1 MVMLA
6 INLVACGD
14 DKEDGDKEITPSIV
28 GTWKLTVD
36 KGYTHTHVTFTK
48 DGTFSYTSTDEL
60 DYEEHGTYKIVDNL
74 LYQMFSD
81 EDEWVIGEILLLNS
95 ETLSIQDLDDD
106 GVTPRG
112 KPYSYQRVEQQIRQI
127 QNSKGGIDY
136 SLPPSF
142 INLTQTSQVES

>member
-1 MVMLA
+1 MALLMVMLA

-60 DYEEHGTYKIVDNL
+60 DYEEHVTYKIVDNL

-112 KPYSYQRVEQQIRQI
+112 KPYSYQRVE
-127 QNSKGGIDY
+127 
-136 SLPPSF
+136 
-142 INLTQTSQVES
+142 

>member
-1 MVMLA
+1 MALLMVMLA

-74 LYQMFSD
+74 LSQMVSD

-112 KPYSYQRVEQQIRQI
+112 KPYSYQRVE
-127 QNSKGGIDY
+127 
-136 SLPPSF
+136 
-142 INLTQTSQVES
+142 

>member
-1 MVMLA
+1 MKNLKHLGMALLMVMLA

-48 DGTFSYTSTDEL
+48 DGTFSDTSTDEL

-112 KPYSYQRVEQQIRQI
+112 KPYSYQRVE
-127 QNSKGGIDY
+127 
-136 SLPPSF
+136 
-142 INLTQTSQVES
+142 

>member
-1 MVMLA
+1 MKNLKHLGMTLLMVMLA

-81 EDEWVIGEILLLNS
+81 EDEWAIGEILLLNS

-112 KPYSYQRVEQQIRQI
+112 KPYSYQRVEYRYKIGKAALITLCRL
-127 QNSKGGIDY
+127 S
-136 SLPPSF
+136 
-142 INLTQTSQVES
+142 

>member
-1 MVMLA
+1 MKNLKHLGMALLMVMLA

-48 DGTFSYTSTDEL
+48 DGTFSYTITDEL

-112 KPYSYQRVEQQIRQI
+112 KPYSYQRVE
-127 QNSKGGIDY
+127 
-136 SLPPSF
+136 
-142 INLTQTSQVES
+142 

>member
-1 MVMLA
+1 MKNLKHLGMALLMVMLA

-95 ETLSIQDLDDD
+95 ETLSIQDLEGD

-112 KPYSYQRVEQQIRQI
+112 KPYSYQRIE
-127 QNSKGGIDY
+127 
-136 SLPPSF
+136 
-142 INLTQTSQVES
+142 

>member
-1 MVMLA
+1 MKNLKHLGMALLMVMLA

-112 KPYSYQRVEQQIRQI
+112 KPYSFQRVE
-127 QNSKGGIDY
+127 
-136 SLPPSF
+136 
-142 INLTQTSQVES
+142 

>member
-106 GVTPRG
+106 GLLLV
-112 KPYSYQRVEQQIRQI
+112 V
-127 QNSKGGIDY
+127 
-136 SLPPSF
+136 
-142 INLTQTSQVES
+142 NLILTSG

>member
-1 MVMLA
+1 MALLMVMLA

-14 DKEDGDKEITPSIV
+14 DKDGDKEITPSIV

-112 KPYSYQRVEQQIRQI
+112 KPYSYQRVE
-127 QNSKGGIDY
+127 
-136 SLPPSF
+136 
-142 INLTQTSQVES
+142 

>member
-1 MVMLA
+1 MKNLKHLGMALLMVMLA

-95 ETLSIQDLDDD
+95 KTLSIQDLDDD

-112 KPYSYQRVEQQIRQI
+112 KPYSYQRVE
-127 QNSKGGIDY
+127 
-136 SLPPSF
+136 
-142 INLTQTSQVES
+142 

>member
-1 MVMLA
+1 MKNLKHLGMTLLMVMLA

-112 KPYSYQRVEQQIRQI
+112 KPYSYQRVE
-127 QNSKGGIDY
+127 
-136 SLPPSF
+136 
-142 INLTQTSQVES
+142 

>member
-1 MVMLA
+1 MKNLKHLGMALLMVMLA

-106 GVTPRG
+106 GVPPRG
-112 KPYSYQRVEQQIRQI
+112 KPYSYQRVE
-127 QNSKGGIDY
+127 
-136 SLPPSF
+136 
-142 INLTQTSQVES
+142 

>member
-1 MVMLA
+1 MKNLKHLGMALLMVMLA

-95 ETLSIQDLDDD
+95 ETLSIQDLDD

-112 KPYSYQRVEQQIRQI
+112 KPYSYQRVE
-127 QNSKGGIDY
+127 
-136 SLPPSF
+136 
-142 INLTQTSQVES
+142 

>member
-1 MVMLA
+1 MALLMVMLA

-95 ETLSIQDLDDD
+95 KTLSIQDLDDD

-112 KPYSYQRVEQQIRQI
+112 KPYSYQRVE
-127 QNSKGGIDY
+127 
-136 SLPPSF
+136 
-142 INLTQTSQVES
+142 

>member
-1 MVMLA
+1 MKNLKHLGMALLMVMLA

-81 EDEWVIGEILLLNS
+81 EDEWAIGEILLLNS

-112 KPYSYQRVEQQIRQI
+112 KPYSYQRVE
-127 QNSKGGIDY
+127 
-136 SLPPSF
+136 
-142 INLTQTSQVES
+142 

>member
-1 MVMLA
+1 MKNLKHLGMALLMVMLA

-81 EDEWVIGEILLLNS
+81 EDEWAIGEILLLNS

-106 GVTPRG
+106 GGTPRG
-112 KPYSYQRVEQQIRQI
+112 KPYSYQRVE
-127 QNSKGGIDY
+127 
-136 SLPPSF
+136 
-142 INLTQTSQVES
+142 

>member
-1 MVMLA
+1 MKNLKHLGMALLMVMLA

-36 KGYTHTHVTFTK
+36 KGYPHTHVTFTK

-112 KPYSYQRVEQQIRQI
+112 KPYSYQRVE
-127 QNSKGGIDY
+127 
-136 SLPPSF
+136 
-142 INLTQTSQVES
+142 

>member
-1 MVMLA
+1 MKNLKHLGMTLLMVMLA

-81 EDEWVIGEILLLNS
+81 EDEWAIGEILLLNS

-112 KPYSYQRVEQQIRQI
+112 KPYSYQRVE
-127 QNSKGGIDY
+127 
-136 SLPPSF
+136 
-142 INLTQTSQVES
+142 

>member
-1 MVMLA
+1 MKNLKHLGMTLLMVMLA

-14 DKEDGDKEITPSIV
+14 DKEDGDEEITPSIV

-81 EDEWVIGEILLLNS
+81 EDEWAIGEILLLNS

-112 KPYSYQRVEQQIRQI
+112 KPYSYQRVE
-127 QNSKGGIDY
+127 
-136 SLPPSF
+136 
-142 INLTQTSQVES
+142 

>member
-1 MVMLA
+1 MKNLKHLGMAVLMVMLA

-112 KPYSYQRVEQQIRQI
+112 KPYSYQRVE
-127 QNSKGGIDY
+127 
-136 SLPPSF
+136 
-142 INLTQTSQVES
+142 

>member
-1 MVMLA
+1 MKNLKHLGMALLMVMLA

-95 ETLSIQDLDDD
+95 ETLSLQDLDDD

-112 KPYSYQRVEQQIRQI
+112 KPYSYQRVE
-127 QNSKGGIDY
+127 
-136 SLPPSF
+136 
-142 INLTQTSQVES
+142 

>member
-1 MVMLA
+1 MKNLKHLGMALLMVMLA

-74 LYQMFSD
+74 LYQMFRD

-112 KPYSYQRVEQQIRQI
+112 KPYSYQRVE
-127 QNSKGGIDY
+127 
-136 SLPPSF
+136 
-142 INLTQTSQVES
+142 

>member
-1 MVMLA
+1 MKNLQHLGMALLMVMLA

-112 KPYSYQRVEQQIRQI
+112 KPYSYQRVE
-127 QNSKGGIDY
+127 
-136 SLPPSF
+136 
-142 INLTQTSQVES
+142 

>member
-1 MVMLA
+1 MKNLKHLGMALLMVMLA

-112 KPYSYQRVEQQIRQI
+112 KPYTYQRVE
-127 QNSKGGIDY
+127 
-136 SLPPSF
+136 
-142 INLTQTSQVES
+142 

>member
-1 MVMLA
+1 MKNLKHLGMALLMVMLA

-28 GTWKLTVD
+28 CTWKLTVD

-112 KPYSYQRVEQQIRQI
+112 KPYSYQRVE
-127 QNSKGGIDY
+127 
-136 SLPPSF
+136 
-142 INLTQTSQVES
+142 

>member
-1 MVMLA
+1 MKNLKHLGMALLMVMLA

-48 DGTFSYTSTDEL
+48 DGTFSYTSADEL
-60 DYEEHGTYKIVDNL
+60 DYAEHGTYKVVDNL

-112 KPYSYQRVEQQIRQI
+112 KPYSYQRVE
-127 QNSKGGIDY
+127 
-136 SLPPSF
+136 
-142 INLTQTSQVES
+142 

>member
-1 MVMLA
+1 MKTLRFLGMTLLMVLCA
-6 INLVACGD
+6 ANFTACSD
-14 DKEDGDKEITPSIV
+14 DKEDGDKEITSSIV

-81 EDEWVIGEILLLNS
+81 EDEWAIGEILLLNS

-112 KPYSYQRVEQQIRQI
+112 KPYSYQRVE
-127 QNSKGGIDY
+127 
-136 SLPPSF
+136 
-142 INLTQTSQVES
+142 

>member
-1 MVMLA
+1 MTLLMVMLA

-81 EDEWVIGEILLLNS
+81 EDEWAIGEILLLNS

-112 KPYSYQRVEQQIRQI
+112 KPYSYQRVE
-127 QNSKGGIDY
+127 
-136 SLPPSF
+136 
-142 INLTQTSQVES
+142 

>member
-1 MVMLA
+1 MKNLKHLGMALLMVMLA

-48 DGTFSYTSTDEL
+48 AGTFSYTSTDEL

-112 KPYSYQRVEQQIRQI
+112 KPYSYQRVE
-127 QNSKGGIDY
+127 
-136 SLPPSF
+136 
-142 INLTQTSQVES
+142 

>member
-1 MVMLA
+1 MKNLKHLGMALLMVMLA

-60 DYEEHGTYKIVDNL
+60 DYGEHGTYKIVDNL

-112 KPYSYQRVEQQIRQI
+112 KPYSYQRVE
-127 QNSKGGIDY
+127 
-136 SLPPSF
+136 
-142 INLTQTSQVES
+142 

>member
-74 LYQMFSD
+74 LHQMFSD

-112 KPYSYQRVEQQIRQI
+112 KPYSYQRVE
-127 QNSKGGIDY
+127 
-136 SLPPSF
+136 
-142 INLTQTSQVES
+142 

>member
-1 MVMLA
+1 MKNLKHLGMALLMVMLA

-95 ETLSIQDLDDD
+95 ETLCIQDVDDD
-106 GVTPRG
+106 GFTPRG
-112 KPYSYQRVEQQIRQI
+112 KPYSYQRVE
-127 QNSKGGIDY
+127 
-136 SLPPSF
+136 
-142 INLTQTSQVES
+142 

>member
-1 MVMLA
+1 MKNLKHLGMALLMVMLA

-112 KPYSYQRVEQQIRQI
+112 KPYSYQRGE
-127 QNSKGGIDY
+127 
-136 SLPPSF
+136 
-142 INLTQTSQVES
+142 

>member
-1 MVMLA
+1 MKNLKHLGMALLMVMLA

-95 ETLSIQDLDDD
+95 ETLSIQDLDAD

-112 KPYSYQRVEQQIRQI
+112 KPYSYQRVE
-127 QNSKGGIDY
+127 
-136 SLPPSF
+136 
-142 INLTQTSQVES
+142 

>member
-1 MVMLA
+1 MLP
-6 INLVACGD
+6 LR
-14 DKEDGDKEITPSIV
+14 
-28 GTWKLTVD
+28 
-36 KGYTHTHVTFTK
+36 
-48 DGTFSYTSTDEL
+48 TDEL

-112 KPYSYQRVEQQIRQI
+112 KPYSYQRVE
-127 QNSKGGIDY
+127 
-136 SLPPSF
+136 
-142 INLTQTSQVES
+142 

>member
-1 MVMLA
+1 MKNLKHLGMTLLMVMLA

-81 EDEWVIGEILLLNS
+81 EDEWAIGEILLLNS
-95 ETLSIQDLDDD
+95 ETLSIQDLDHD

-112 KPYSYQRVEQQIRQI
+112 KPYSYQRVE
-127 QNSKGGIDY
+127 
-136 SLPPSF
+136 
-142 INLTQTSQVES
+142 

>member
-1 MVMLA
+1 MTLLMVMLA

-48 DGTFSYTSTDEL
+48 DGTFSYTSTGEL

-81 EDEWVIGEILLLNS
+81 EDEWAIGEILLLNS

-112 KPYSYQRVEQQIRQI
+112 KPYSYQRVE
-127 QNSKGGIDY
+127 
-136 SLPPSF
+136 
-142 INLTQTSQVES
+142 

>member
-1 MVMLA
+1 MKNLKHLGMALLMVMLA

-81 EDEWVIGEILLLNS
+81 EDEWVIGEILLLNP

-112 KPYSYQRVEQQIRQI
+112 KPYSYQRVE
-127 QNSKGGIDY
+127 
-136 SLPPSF
+136 
-142 INLTQTSQVES
+142 